1 MFMEVSVNAIN
12 ILQDPFTYFPSF
24 LPGSEVT
31 VFNTLLRFAYQLM
44 HLIISLY
51 HSERVLLKARYM
63 SLKFNTRQDMTS
75 MTNKNCNSFRLIANG
90 GQC

>member
-12 ILQDPFTYFPSF
+12 ILQDLFTYFPSF

-63 SLKFNTRQDMTS
+63 SLKFNSRQDVYGKTG
-75 MTNKNCNSFRLIANG
+75 RLWQTRIVILSG
-90 GQC
+90 